1 MLCAHCKDCFKVC
14 LFIASSLPYNSY
26 SMLIIMVTVNDR
38 FTRCEF
44 FLLIL
49 LDFLTSKTAINLLF
63 STVYIMNIGESAYW
77 DERYKIEMAKLVQF
91 ELFDWYCPFNDLWPM
106 LEGVFDPTVVHKV
119 LIIGV
124 GRSNVVETLYKKG
137 FRDITAIDISNTII
151 MEMQKRY
158 SDYTGVEFFV
168 MDTKQ
173 LMKFSMDSFTLVLDK
188 ACIDS
193 LFCGTDYIDSTT
205 LAMSEIYR
213 VMKQDAVFISISHG
227 SKLSRIPYFRTIP
240 WAIDCYKVSSH
251 IGEHLMLYAMTKTTN
266 QDLINRKIPGAE
278 ATLQAKSSHV
288 VSNLDQTMN
297 KGSTT
302 KSGQNTGSITVT
314 ASVDVLAEM
323 VAESAEVDT

>member
-106 LEGVFDPTVVHKV
+106 LEGVFDPT
-119 LIIGV
+119 
-124 GRSNVVETLYKKG
+124 ETLYKKG

-205 LAMSEIYR
+205 LAMSNISCNETRCCIYINITW
-213 VMKQDAVFISISHG
+213 FETISYTIF
-227 SKLSRIPYFRTIP
+227 PYNTM
-240 WAIDCYKVSSH
+240 
-251 IGEHLMLYAMTKTTN
+251 G
-266 QDLINRKIPGAE
+266 NR
-278 ATLQAKSSHV
+278 L
-288 VSNLDQTMN
+288 L
-297 KGSTT
+297 
-302 KSGQNTGSITVT
+302 
-314 ASVDVLAEM
+314 
-323 VAESAEVDT
+323 